1 MDKAIAFKYYVGFKF
16 SSLEFEDQAA
26 VRKGIRLGYLIIERS
41 SGIVRF
47 A

>member
-26 VRKGIRLGYLIIERS
+26 VRKGIRLGYLIIERP